1 MERVWSR
8 GKTKEIIDEPGTSKG
23 NSVQTGFSHT
33 LGTKVNLQPTFRD
46 QRTNDATVE
55 LRSWELCC
63 FFLVFLLA
71 SVLRACWNKTQ
82 TLSSC
87 RSRFRATDDL
97 VGRRRR
103 RTETTRFH
111 KQDVPFDVVEASL
124 VTRVV
129 CCSDIPPRSTEF
141 YRVLPVFFNGI
152 FVGVCSSPRWCF
164 HFLRCFCVTA
174 FYWI

>member
-63 FFLVFLLA
+63 FFWFSCWRRFCARVETKHKRFHRA
-71 SVLRACWNKTQ
+71 GAVSGPRTTSSVVVVDALKRRVSTNRM
-82 TLSSC
+82 C
-87 RSRFRATDDL
+87 RSTSS
-97 VGRRRR
+97 RRRLLR
-103 RTETTRFH
+103 GSSAARKFH
-111 KQDVPFDVVEASL
+111 HALLNF
-124 VTRVV
+124 TG
-129 CCSDIPPRSTEF
+129 F
-141 YRVLPVFFNGI
+141 YRVF
-152 FVGVCSSPRWCF
+152 
-164 HFLRCFCVTA
+164 
-174 FYWI
+174 